1 MHRKDNIV
9 SRYKKKHVGKIAYC
23 DNIDLGIGTSGG
35 HYVYI
40 RKVNDQKCD
49 VNVITSLEDHK
60 GRFNYSK
67 IVHVRKGNTY
77 PIPKRD
83 ANFTLWS
90 GVTKTPIKN
99 IPISKLKHI
108 GKKSIKR
115 RHHFYIG
122 KYAK

>member
-1 MHRKDNIV
+1 MSK
-9 SRYKKKHVGKIAYC
+9 YKKKHVGKIAYC
-23 DNIDLGIGTSGG
+23 DNTDLGIGNSGG

-40 RKVNDQKCD
+40 RKVDGRKCD
-49 VNVITSLEDHK
+49 VNVITSLENHK
-60 GRFNYSK
+60 GKFDYSK
-67 IVHVRKGNTY
+67 IAHVRKGNTY

-90 GVTKTPIKN
+90 GVNKTPIKN
-99 IPISKLKHI
+99 VPISKLKDI
-108 GKKSIKR
+108 GKKSIKK